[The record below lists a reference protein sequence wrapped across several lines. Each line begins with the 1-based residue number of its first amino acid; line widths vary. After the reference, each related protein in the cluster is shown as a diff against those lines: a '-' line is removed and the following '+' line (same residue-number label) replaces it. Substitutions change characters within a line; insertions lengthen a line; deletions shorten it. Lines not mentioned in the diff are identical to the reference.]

1 MEHAKMCKLPRNPS
15 ANLNSSRLCLILTSL
30 LCTPMGAGV
39 TTSVTDAFDHA
50 VHSQFRDGYDATVGS
65 KRAAV
70 HVMPTNTELQELGM
84 RPEGTQVADAKT
96 SFQKAVY
103 VFFGLPNSN
112 HIQDEQSKTHSTPS
126 LHREQCSNILHV
138 QNTLER
144 LDEAVY
150 ARSFGLEADAVVFR
164 LRARGGML
172 IALATTI
179 ISYF

>member
-1 MEHAKMCKLPRNPS
+1 
-15 ANLNSSRLCLILTSL
+15 
-30 LCTPMGAGV
+30 MGAGV

-103 VFFGLPNSN
+103 VFFGLPNIN
-112 HIQDEQSKTHSTPS
+112 HIQDEQSKTRSTPS
-126 LHREQCSNILHV
+126 MHREQYSNILHV

-144 LDEAVY
+144 LGESVY
-150 ARSFGLEADAVVFR
+150 ARSFGLQADDVVFK
-164 LRARGGML
+164 LRALPRFDITSVDDIKTLCDIQML
-172 IALATTI
+172 TPADMNHLRKTI
-179 ISYF
+179 MNQ